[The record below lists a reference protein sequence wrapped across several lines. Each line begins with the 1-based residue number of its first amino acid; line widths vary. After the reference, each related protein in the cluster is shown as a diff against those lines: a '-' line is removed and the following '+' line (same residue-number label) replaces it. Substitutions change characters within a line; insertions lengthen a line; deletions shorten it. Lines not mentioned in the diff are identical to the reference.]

1 MKLPPHTARVQYLT
15 ESRAVIDG
23 VEEGTEIALG
33 DPEKEK
39 KKVRSA
45 YRKIGML

>member
-39 KKVRSA
+39 KKARA
-45 YRKIGML
+45 AGKRIKL